1 MILILLQGRI
11 IYFLS
16 GVAIAYTELKQ
27 LLDQEK
33 GLYNFI
39 SCFGLKNR
47 SIEMLCLV
55 KFEEPVASDYILDN
69 TYIFLLTPLP
79 EPSSV
84 YAAQVTLVKVGS
96 SAFKSKQCHC
106 SHSLFIDKILNLKVL
121 LHKALDVFKLIGS
134 IENKPILKNKIFK
147 CTMHMRLD
155 LANMP
160 DLFFISMCL
169 FYSIPN
175 DECFRIS
182 IIHTSNM
189 DCDNEML
196 VMLYNLQIF
205 VGGISHSTEN
215 RIQKRFADLE
225 INADDSFG
233 SSYSKSINLNTENI
247 HLLIQNQKGLDL
259 GVKQLISEVNDIIDK
274 LAANQMSTLDKSYGD
289 VFTDLVYGM
298 KVTGQLSILDNELNR
313 LDEQLDL
320 TTYSFNKFLDIQI
333 TLIKGSALTTFNQ
346 KFCFLVHDHI
356 ACAQN
361 QPDVQVTL
369 SGLTWTYHVEE
380 VGAELATKF
389 SCVPSKAGI
398 SKKDGQLLLSTSSD
412 RKHRLLSNGELL
424 IMGSETEENNNY
436 TPLSS
441 ANILKIG
448 SCYYNSA
455 NNTLI
460 LISCEL
466 RSTVTVA
473 NGSVYN
479 LEAYELKTVG
489 LNDFPIIVNS
499 LHLDAD
505 SLIKSIRSKQFE
517 AFYLNSKDHQMVSKK
532 GLSVL
537 IQKDKELKK
546 LKHKPLFD
554 LIYENAPTYHY
565 FSITSAIMA
574 GIVLVTCCTCTY
586 KFRDGIWKGIK
597 YLYKCCITN
606 GRPHEANSGNSEP
619 AQEGLLENNPNPS
632 APAMGLPAITD
643 RSQ

>member
-1 MILILLQGRI
+1 M
-11 IYFLS
+11 
-16 GVAIAYTELKQ
+16 
-27 LLDQEK
+27 
-33 GLYNFI
+33 LY
-39 SCFGLKNR
+39 
-47 SIEMLCLV
+47 LV

-79 EPSSV
+79 EPSND
-84 YAAQVTLVKVGS
+84 YAAQVTLVRVGS

-160 DLFFISMCL
+160 DLFFVSMCL
-169 FYSIPN
+169 FFSIPN

-233 SSYSKSINLNTENI
+233 DSYSKSINLNTENI

-356 ACAQN
+356 TCAQN

-455 NNTLI
+455 NNTVI
-460 LISCEL
+460 LISCQL

-606 GRPHEANSGNSEP
+606 GRPHEANSGNLEP